1 MPDTSVATAT
11 PIKPRA
17 AHPVGVNHVVLNV
30 RDMEESHRFWTEVA
44 GLKWVGQL
52 SARPGRPSPPKMRF
66 YSVDHGGGQISHH
79 DVALVENPDLPRPE
93 AIAGAAH
100 AVHHVALTMPD
111 RETWLAHLAYL
122 QERGVVFDRRTEHG
136 PTHSLYIRDPNGY
149 GVELL
154 YERPRETWEGDLDAA
169 LNYYVALPTE
179 GPAALQD
186 SGASAPLFGAKQN

>member
-1 MPDTSVATAT
+1 MPTR
-11 PIKPRA
+11 PIVPFA
-17 AHPVGVNHVVLNV
+17 VNHVVLNV
-30 RDMEESHRFWTEVA
+30 RDIEESHRFWTEII
-44 GLKWVGQL
+44 GLRQVGAL
-52 SARPGRPSPPKMRF
+52 RPTATRPNPPKMRF
-66 YSVDHGGGQISHH
+66 YSADHGGQVSHH
-79 DVALVENPDLPRPE
+79 DIALMEQPNLPEMPAGVPNQIHHIALALPNRE
-93 AIAGAAH
+93 A
-100 AVHHVALTMPD
+100 
-111 RETWLAHLAYL
+111 WLAQLAFL
-122 QERGVVFDRRTEHG
+122 QEKGIKFDSRVEHG